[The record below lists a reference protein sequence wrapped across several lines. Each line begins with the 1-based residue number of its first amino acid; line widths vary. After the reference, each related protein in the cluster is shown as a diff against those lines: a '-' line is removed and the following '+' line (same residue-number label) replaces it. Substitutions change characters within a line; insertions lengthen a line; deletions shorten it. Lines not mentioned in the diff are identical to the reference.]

1 MLFNLFNLKVKLQ
14 TEYFQESDE
23 IKILTV
29 ESSCDWFEDST
40 LFEFWIIG
48 SLYIVVGISKTIVS
62 GEIIGD
68 NRYIDVIFELWISN
82 KLKMFKNW
90 QTSTLSA
97 HFSQMI
103 YLNFSRNFDFWQDSR
118 KTSYVRCFMNECH
131 YNNVMSC

>member
-23 IKILTV
+23 IKILTL
-29 ESSCDWFEDST
+29 ESSCDWFEESP
-40 LFEFWIIG
+40 LFELWIIG

-82 KLKMFKNW
+82 KKVKNVQKLADIHVVCSLFSNDLFK
-90 QTSTLSA
+90 L
-97 HFSQMI
+97 
-103 YLNFSRNFDFWQDSR
+103 LP
-118 KTSYVRCFMNECH
+118 
-131 YNNVMSC
+131 

>member
-1 MLFNLFNLKVKLQ
+1 MLNPKFKLQ
-14 TEYFQESDE
+14 TEYSQESDE

-82 KLKMFKNW
+82 KKVKNVQKLADIHVVCSLFSNDLFK
-90 QTSTLSA
+90 L
-97 HFSQMI
+97 
-103 YLNFSRNFDFWQDSR
+103 LP
-118 KTSYVRCFMNECH
+118 
-131 YNNVMSC
+131 